1 MHTDAVYD
9 KLTAIFRDVFDD
21 DELVLRPD
29 LTADDV
35 PDWDSLSHIRL
46 ILTIQQ
52 TFGIKF
58 SAAQVTNPRNV
69 GELVALIQ
77 WRLEG

>member
-9 KLTAIFRDVFDD
+9 KLTPIFRDVFDD

-58 SAAQVTNPRNV
+58 SAAQATNPRNV

>member
-1 MHTDAVYD
+1 MDTDAVYD
-9 KLTAIFRDVFDD
+9 KLTTIFRDVFDD

-46 ILTIQQ
+46 ILTIQH

-58 SAAQVTNPRNV
+58 SAAQATNPRNV